1 MGDILHTIS
10 GILHIL
16 AAVAWIGS
24 MIYSQFAVNPALKP
38 LGDIKSH
45 AVNGMVMK
53 NFNSITWTSLIILV
67 LTGTY
72 AVFNNIDKLTPFFT
86 EPSGMVLF
94 IKLVLAALLIGI
106 LFLQVFVYGPKMGSL
121 ISPSTPQ
128 NQENQMEMTRTA
140 NSAKVLSSVHLYTGI
155 IIVILAVILSELLEK

>member
-1 MGDILHTIS
+1 MEEILHTFS

-16 AAVAWIGS
+16 TAVTWIGS

-38 LGDIKSH
+38 LGDMKSH

-53 NFNSITWTSLIILV
+53 KFNPITWTSLIILV

-72 AVFNNIDKLTPFFT
+72 AVFNNMEKLIPFFT
-86 EPSGMVLF
+86 EPSGIVLF
-94 IKLVLAALLIGI
+94 IKLVLAALLIVI

-121 ISPSTPQ
+121 ISPSTPK
-128 NQENQMEMTRTA
+128 NQENQMGMTRTA
-140 NSAKVLSSVHLYTGI
+140 NSAKVLSS
-155 IIVILAVILSELLEK
+155 ILSIRVLSS